1 MTFFTNNS
9 RSDFEFEFDFNS
21 YSKFETKFANYNQAI
36 VGLISYLEKD
46 MTYYHDEYNI
56 NVDDNCNID
65 ENNKYYIDVPINN
78 VADLLTNF
86 IIYNDDIEYY
96 LMIQDNNV
104 DFDNKF
110 ILLLLSCSDSVPFK
124 LRFIFK
130 NKPFDF
136 KFSFDAYLCQFNL
149 RRNIKNASTIKLS
162 GIKYYLGI
170 PTIDNNN

>member
-1 MTFFTNNS
+1 MTFFTTNTYN
-9 RSDFEFEFDFNS
+9 FEFDS

-36 VGLISYLEKD
+36 VGLITYLEKD
-46 MTYYHDEYNI
+46 MTFYHDEYSI
-56 NVDDNCNID
+56 NVEDEYCID
-65 ENNKYYIDVPINN
+65 ENNKYYIDVSINN

-86 IIYNDDIEYY
+86 ILDDNDIEYF
-96 LMIQDNNV
+96 LIVQDKII

-110 ILLLLSCSDSVPFK
+110 ILLLLACSDNTPFK

-130 NKPFDF
+130 NKPYDF

-149 RRNIKNASTIKLS
+149 RRNIKNASTIKVS

-170 PTIDNNN
+170 PTIDNDN